1 MYSDFERI
9 LKDRG
14 LKKSEVARGANVPYS
29 AITDWKAGR
38 YTPKHD
44 KMERLASFLGVPVEL
59 LSGSG
64 VSPSGAPAADDASPH
79 LSPDEEELLRGYRV
93 ASGPVRKIM
102 LGAAR
107 DALKGEGGARLSDS
121 FGDVGA

>member
-44 KMERLASFLGVPVEL
+44 KMERLASFLDVPVEL

-64 VSPSGAPAADDASPH
+64 ASPSGASATADAPPR
-79 LSPDEEELLRGYRV
+79 LSPDEEELLRGYR
-93 ASGPVRKIM
+93 ACSQNDRDTM
-102 LGAAR
+102 LYIAR
-107 DALKGEGGARLSDS
+107 RAILEKTD
-121 FGDVGA
+121 DVGMSTDIA